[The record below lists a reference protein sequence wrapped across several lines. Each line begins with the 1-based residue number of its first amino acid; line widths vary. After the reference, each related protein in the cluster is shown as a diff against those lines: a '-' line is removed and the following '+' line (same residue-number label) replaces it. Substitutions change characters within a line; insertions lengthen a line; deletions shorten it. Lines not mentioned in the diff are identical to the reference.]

1 MANMKPLKESY
12 LAGDRDCDRDMA
24 ALRKA
29 KEIEAKLAPRLVTVR
44 LDSRTVVRVSPKRA
58 KEIQKKLKQNTS
70 CI

>member
-12 LAGDRDCDRDMA
+12 LAGDRDCDRDME

-29 KEIEAKLAPRLVTVR
+29 KEIEAKLAPR

-58 KEIQKKLKQNTS
+58 KEIQEKLKQNTLCS
-70 CI
+70 

>member
-12 LAGDRDCDRDMA
+12 LAGDRDCDRDME

-29 KEIEAKLAPRLVTVR
+29 KEIEAKLARLVTVR

-70 CI
+70 CS

>member
-1 MANMKPLKESY
+1 ME
-12 LAGDRDCDRDMA
+12 

-58 KEIQKKLKQNTS
+58 KEIQEKLKQNTLCS
-70 CI
+70 